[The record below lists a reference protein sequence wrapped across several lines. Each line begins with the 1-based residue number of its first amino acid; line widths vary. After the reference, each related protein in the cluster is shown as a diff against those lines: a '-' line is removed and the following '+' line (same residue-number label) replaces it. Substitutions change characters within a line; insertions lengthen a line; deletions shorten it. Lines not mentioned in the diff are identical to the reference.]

1 MFDNRSSGET
11 KCLTHALSCCGQ
23 HKYEQT
29 NDNFSIL
36 DDSFI
41 YLDLYLISFTAEK
54 QINIFNTDT
63 QDESLV
69 VSFFGLRNLLST
81 TWIVTWSD
89 IQVHNT
95 SEKLKLEFARTVMQ
109 PYTMIKLDIRSV
121 HLVTSASSDSYV
133 LSYDIHI
140 FAWPYVAFMSLP

>member
-11 KCLTHALSCCGQ
+11 KCLTHALSFCGQ

-81 TWIVTWSD
+81 TWIVT
-89 IQVHNT
+89 
-95 SEKLKLEFARTVMQ
+95 
-109 PYTMIKLDIRSV
+109 
-121 HLVTSASSDSYV
+121 
-133 LSYDIHI
+133 
-140 FAWPYVAFMSLP
+140 